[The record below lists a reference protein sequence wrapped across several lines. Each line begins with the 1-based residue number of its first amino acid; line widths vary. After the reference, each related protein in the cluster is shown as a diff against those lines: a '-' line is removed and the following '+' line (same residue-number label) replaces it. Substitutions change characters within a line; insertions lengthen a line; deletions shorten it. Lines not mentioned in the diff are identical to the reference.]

1 MRREYKDAIERIS
14 LSDSDRARI
23 LDNVK
28 KACENRE
35 ADVPGTSIP
44 DQDVT
49 ESRMTDIRQRPNF
62 SLWRMGTV
70 AAACLVFVLGI
81 GLIYNQITGDHSGV
95 GDDIGGNLES
105 PGPEDEVVWVEL
117 DSIEEIGEKTD
128 CKTYTLS
135 NVSREYRVAR
145 IEVANE
151 QHHVRI
157 TYNSKKE
164 EDRILF
170 EYKETEEAVEDSEL
184 VDQFHAERTLSTE
197 TVGDTDVTMY
207 GAASGDEQCSGMTW
221 RNSSCTFAV
230 RMTRARS
237 KKEARALVSG
247 AAEGLENARPIDKGE
262 GDTKEEK
269 TDGYNSNAIGWQGD
283 EGVSGPVERRKILK
297 GVYDRLGFRIV
308 LIPPA
313 EQVAYKQIGEYE
325 SFAFY
330 YPQYR
335 KLKDRKIYGYAGWEG
350 CPEGVMEGFSEA
362 GQTSA
367 NGVSASVYEN
377 KREEKLYQFR
387 KQGIQITFLIDG
399 SVGGSDSRILGELL
413 SVLRISMD
421 DGISDDEPDNKEGE
435 LENEEK
441 NNEENALAVLYREQA
456 QKIQD
461 AVAERS
467 LHKLAAYMVFPLAI
481 DGAGTAD
488 SEKEFLAMDASR
500 IFHSSWVD
508 AVVSYDIYRI
518 DPDTDSF
525 VMGTDE
531 NSLVC
536 EIQDKTV
543 VITGLCSEE
552 LKKSPD
558 NSTPKATPLA
568 E

>member
-14 LSDSDRARI
+14 LSDSDKARI

-35 ADVPGTSIP
+35 TDVQGTSIP

-49 ESRMTDIRQRPNF
+49 ESRMTDIQQRPNF
-62 SLWRMGTV
+62 SLRRMGTV
-70 AAACLVFVLGI
+70 AAACLVFALGI
-81 GLIYNQITGDHSGV
+81 GLIYNQITGNHSGV
-95 GDDIGGNLES
+95 EDDIGGNLES

-170 EYKETEEAVEDSEL
+170 EYKETGEAVEESEL
-184 VDQFHAERTLSTE
+184 VAQFNAERTLSTE

-221 RNSSCTFAV
+221 QNASCTFAV

-247 AAEGLENARPIDKGE
+247 ATEGLENARPIDKRE
-262 GDTKEEK
+262 DDTKEDK
-269 TDGYNSNAIGWQGD
+269 TDGYNPNAIGWQGD
-283 EGVSGPVERRKILK
+283 EGASGPVERRKILK
-297 GVYDRLGFRIV
+297 GVSDRLGFRIV

-313 EQVAYKQIGEYE
+313 EQGAYKQIGEYE

-335 KLKDRKIYGYAGWEG
+335 KLRGRKIYGYAGWEG
-350 CPEGVMEGFSEA
+350 CPEGVLEGFDELDQVSV
-362 GQTSA
+362 

-377 KREEKLYQFR
+377 DRGGKLYQFR

-399 SVGGSDSRILGELL
+399 SGGGNDSRILGELL

-421 DGISDDEPDNKEGE
+421 DGISDDEPDNEEEPG
-435 LENEEK
+435 NEEK
-441 NNEENALAVLYREQA
+441 NNEEKALAVQYREQA

-481 DGAGTAD
+481 DGVGTAER
-488 SEKEFLAMDASR
+488 EKEFLAMDASK

-543 VITGLCSEE
+543 VITGLFSTE
-552 LKKSPD
+552 LKKSSD